1 RGIGTLFATRY
12 LTEQLDALERLA
24 QTPTA
29 RLERVL
35 AEHLDCCTYR
45 LDAWMSGLIN
55 FQLQSMRH
63 ASGGKQEREGGSYRK
78 SIFFGAFG
86 WVGKVRSENKKLKPG
101 RIAGG
106 GGGRFN
112 RQKT

>member
-63 ASGGKQEREGGSYRK
+63 ASGGKPGGEGESYRQR
-78 SIFFGAFG
+78 IFFGGLGLF
-86 WVGKVRSENKKLKPG
+86 GKVGLRKKSGNAG
-101 RIAGG
+101 RIGG
-106 GGGRFN
+106 GG
-112 RQKT
+112 